1 MLYRNIKTG
10 EIVSV
15 ATPVT
20 GNWEPVEKQAPI
32 VIEEELVQEKAP
44 VRKTRKKK

>member
-20 GNWEPVEKQAPI
+20 GNWEPVEKQAPV
-32 VIEEELVQEKAP
+32 VIEEVKKNP
-44 VRKTRKKK
+44 VRKTTRKKK

>member
-15 ATPVT
+15 TTPVT
-20 GNWEPVEKQAPI
+20 GNWEPVEKQAPV
-32 VIEEELVQEKAP
+32 VIEEVQKTP
-44 VRKTRKKK
+44 VRKTTRKKK